1 MCIDCFSTRSNLKLR
16 DSALCQEISQT
27 FLYVNV
33 MFTIFI
39 SKKHDS
45 EGKAWL
51 IPELCYISLSPW
63 PTGRGEKSTPISS
76 LETPPCISL
85 SNQFQVLVWKVE
97 SPTDAYL
104 GQELEFQNGSP
115 SKKSQEKKKTKQNPD
130 I

>member
-1 MCIDCFSTRSNLKLR
+1 MDCFSTCSNLKLR

-51 IPELCYISLSPW
+51 IPELCYIRLSLYGPRMRARSPPLSVAW
-63 PTGRGEKSTPISS
+63 TF
-76 LETPPCISL
+76 PPCISL
-85 SNQFQVLVWKVE
+85 SNQFQISVWKVE
-97 SPTDAYL
+97 SPTDAFL
-104 GQELEFQNGSP
+104 GQELEFQSGSP
-115 SKKSQEKKKTKQNPD
+115 SKKVKKRKENPD